1 MWIRRLNSL
10 APRGARLAMS
20 LLAALVVLGPRAVAA
35 ADSPIDPPI
44 DPKYDPSKVTA
55 PPLKPITKVTPERVK
70 LKNGIVVYL
79 LENHDL
85 PVVTG
90 TSYAKSTPLFIP
102 NDKVGLGTITGEA
115 MRSGGSTQHAGDW
128 LDDRLGAIGAS
139 ISTDISADLA
149 TSGFRSLTENVA
161 EVTGL
166 WSEVLKQPALPDDKI
181 ELSKV
186 GLRREIASRNDEM
199 FDVLR
204 RVAATAVY
212 GKDSPYARFPEYAT
226 VEAVTR
232 ADCVDLHRK
241 LFEPSRTVIAVYGDF
256 KSADM
261 KKLLTNK
268 FGSWKGANIALPAQ
282 PPVPADIKPRLL
294 FAPKEDVTQSG
305 IVLTHLGFRADD
317 PDYPPMDV
325 YSTALGGGFQSRL
338 VNEIRTKRGL
348 AYATGSSAGEG
359 YLRPGVFLAYSLT
372 RGDSTM
378 TALDLLRK
386 EVKRTVDAPF
396 TDEELR
402 VAKQSV
408 ENGFVFNFERP
419 SSVLFRAA
427 YFDVVGYPQ
436 DFLQTYQKGLQSVN
450 ASSVQ
455 AAAQRKVHP
464 DKFVAVVVGKEKD
477 FDKPLESAGLPVERV
492 DITIPPPPSKKAAAG
507 PATPEALSK
516 GQALLGKA
524 CELAG
529 GSAAWKEIKSCQV
542 EQAANVTMQGQSVAL
557 TTSVQWRLPDHMLS
571 VQKLPFGESKQGYD
585 GSAGWVSFGGQ
596 VKDEPK
602 AAENVKQEW
611 ERSFFHL
618 FSDPASVQV
627 QAADKP
633 ETIGGVSYRVGH
645 VKSDVVH
652 DWSLYFDN
660 DGRLAGMSYQGEGP
674 NGPAERLETYAD
686 WKPVGK
692 VQYPHTRK
700 VLMDGEPFLD
710 AKVNTISFGG
720 TIDDSA
726 FKKPAQ

>member
-1 MWIRRLNSL
+1 MSIRRLNSL
-10 APRGARLAMS
+10 APRGARLATS
-20 LLAALVVLGPRAVAA
+20 LLVALAVIGPRAVAA
-35 ADSPIDPPI
+35 ADIDPRSIPNRSVE
-44 DPKYDPSKVTA
+44 DHGSSA
-55 PPLKPITKVTPERVK
+55 KPISKVTPERVK

-79 LENHDL
+79 LEDHDL
-85 PVVTG
+85 PVVSG

-115 MRSGGSTQHAGDW
+115 MRSGARRSTRVIGSTTG
-128 LDDRLGAIGAS
+128 
-139 ISTDISADLA
+139 LA
-149 TSGFRSLTENVA
+149 RSGFDHDRHLGGSRDVRVPVA
-161 EVTGL
+161 HRERGRGHRPVVRGA
-166 WSEVLKQPALPDDKI
+166 QAACAAGRQI

-186 GLRREIASRNDEM
+186 GLRREISSRNDEM

-204 RVAATAVY
+204 SVTLTEQVY
-212 GKDSPYARFPEYAT
+212 GKDSPYARHPEYAT

-232 ADCVDLHRK
+232 ADCVELHRK

-282 PPVPADIKPRLL
+282 PPVPADSKPRLL
-294 FAPKEDVTQSG
+294 FAPKDDVTQSG

-348 AYATGSSAGEG
+348 AYATGSTAGEG
-359 YLRPGVFLAYSLT
+359 YLRPGVFFAYSLT

-436 DFLQTYQKGLQSVN
+436 DFLQTYQKGLQSVS
-450 ASSVQ
+450 AASVQ

-464 DKFVAVVVGKEKD
+464 DKFVTVVVGKEKD

-492 DITIPPPPSKKAAAG
+492 DITIPPPPSKNVAAG
-507 PATPEALSK
+507 PATPEALSR

-529 GSAAWKEIKSCQV
+529 GSAAWKEIKTCQV
-542 EQAANVTMQGQSVAL
+542 EQAANVTMQGQNVAL
-557 TTSVQWRLPDHMLS
+557 TTTVSWRLPDHMLS

-596 VKDEPK
+596 VRDEPK
-602 AAENVKQEW
+602 AAGNVKQEW

-627 QAADKP
+627 QATDQPKS
-633 ETIGGVSYRVGH
+633 INGVSYRVGL
-645 VKSDVVH
+645 VKSDVVQ
-652 DWSLYFDN
+652 DWSLYFDT
-660 DGRLAGMSYQGEGP
+660 DGRLAAMSYQGEGP
-674 NGPAERLETYAD
+674 SGPAERLETYAD

-692 VQYPHTRK
+692 VQYPYARK
-700 VLMDGEPFLD
+700 VLMNGEPFID
-710 AKVNTISFGG
+710 AKVSTISFGG
-720 TIDDSA
+720 TIDDTT